1 MTGLPK
7 PAAPVEVVEPA
18 RLSQKPVIDV
28 SSASEFRGQQS
39 TVLSNWTILVGPS
52 SALTS
57 ESTVV
62 DELGQQFQIVGAVA
76 RRPQHH
82 PEFLAAAARLISDM
96 QT

>member
-1 MTGLPK
+1 MTGLPI
-7 PAAPVEVVEPA
+7 PPEPVDVVEPA

-39 TVLSNWTILVGPS
+39 TVLSNWTILVGPG

-57 ESTVV
+57 ESTVI
-62 DELGQQFQIVGAVA
+62 DELGQEFAIVGAVA
-76 RRPQHH
+76 RRPQHR
-82 PEFLAAAARLISDM
+82 PQFLAAAARLISDL

>member
-1 MTGLPK
+1 MTGQPK
-7 PAAPVEVVEPA
+7 PGQPLDVVEAA

-39 TVLSNWTILVGPS
+39 TVLSNWTILVGPN

-57 ESTVV
+57 ESTVI
-62 DELGQQFQIVGAVA
+62 DEGGQQFEIVGAVA
-76 RRPQHH
+76 RRPQHR